1 MKTLNTTDFEK
12 ILEGVLKPGRY
23 IGNEF
28 AAKSKNISGLED
40 FSSKVFFA
48 LAFPDIYEVGMSNLG
63 MQILYEIVNNH
74 NDFSAERI
82 FSPWV
87 DFEASLRNTGTR
99 LFSLENKIFL
109 DEFDIIGFSLQHEMQ
124 YTNVLNILDLGGLSL
139 RSDSRLGSGPI
150 VCAGGPAAIN
160 PLPMAPFMDFFV
172 IGDGEYVV
180 LDILELVKRFKLEK
194 QSKKWFLGKVKSL
207 EGVFVPSDYKF
218 FYFDSGKIKKIEPAS
233 KIKKAIVK
241 DLDEIKI
248 VTKPVVANIRPVHD
262 RFVCEIMRGCSKG
275 CRFCQAGFAYRPVR
289 TRSAKNLI
297 SDCFE
302 GINQS
307 GFDEISFL
315 SLSSSDY
322 RELDSLITG
331 FLDLNKGRKISI
343 SLPSLRLDSF
353 TIKIAEKIQSG
364 RKTGLTFAPE
374 AGTQAMRDIINKNIN
389 EDDMLDCIKI
399 AFERGWE
406 KVKLYFMIGL
416 PFENEKD
423 IEGITDLVRKIIDVA
438 KATLPKN
445 KLGRLNI
452 NLSINAFS
460 PKPFTPFQ
468 WAGQDSIEMLN
479 QKFTKIRQNL
489 PKRFLT
495 ASWSDPRKSKIEC
508 ALARGDLRVADAV
521 EEAFNN
527 GAKFDNWSE
536 FFNFEVWQN
545 AFDKKNV
552 DINYFTER
560 EACIDEILPW
570 DFIDISVSKKFLIK
584 EFDKAKKLALNDDR
598 RY

>member
-1 MKTLNTTDFEK
+1 METLSFTDFEK
-12 ILEGVLKPGRY
+12 VLEGVLRPGRY

-28 AAKSKNISGLED
+28 AVKSKNIDEIKD
-40 FSSKVFFA
+40 IDSKVFFA

-63 MQILYEIVNNH
+63 MQILYEAVNNN
-74 NDFSAERI
+74 NDFSAERV

-87 DFEASLRNTGTR
+87 DMESNLRRSKTR

-124 YTNVLNILDLGGLSL
+124 YTNVLNILDLGGLNL
-139 RSDSRLGSGPI
+139 RSENRENLKPI
-150 VCAGGPAAIN
+150 ICAGGPAAIN

-172 IGDGEYVV
+172 IGDGELVI
-180 LDILELVKRFKLEK
+180 LDILKLVKQLKLEK
-194 QSKKWFLGKVKSL
+194 RNKKWFLNEIKDF
-207 EGVFVPSDYKF
+207 EGIFVPSDYKF
-218 FYFDSGKIKKIEPAS
+218 FYFDSGKIKKIEPDL
-233 KIKKAIVK
+233 KVRKTVIKNLN
-241 DLDEIKI
+241 DIKI
-248 VTKPVVANIRPVHD
+248 VTKPVIANIKPVHD
-262 RFVCEIMRGCSKG
+262 RFICEIMRGCFRG
-275 CRFCQAGFAYRPVR
+275 CRFCQAGFVYRPVR
-289 TRSAKNLI
+289 MRNAENLI
-297 SDCFE
+297 PDCME

-307 GFDEISFL
+307 GFDEVSFL

-331 FLDLNKGRKISI
+331 FLNLSKGRKISI

-353 TIKIAEKIQSG
+353 TLNIAEKIQSG

-374 AGTQAMRDIINKNIN
+374 AGTQVMRDIINKNIN
-389 EDDMLDCIKI
+389 ENEMMECIKI
-399 AFERGWE
+399 AFEKGWE
-406 KVKLYFMIGL
+406 KVKLYFMVGL
-416 PFENEKD
+416 PFENDKD
-423 IEGITDLVRKIIDVA
+423 IEGITVLVWKIIDVA

-445 KLGRLNI
+445 KIGRLNI

-468 WAGQDSIEMLN
+468 WAGQDSIEVLS
-479 QKFTKIRQNL
+479 QKFLKIRQNL

-495 ASWSDPRKSKIEC
+495 ASWSDPQKSKIEC
-508 ALARGDLRVADAV
+508 ALARGNLKVADVV
-521 EEAFNN
+521 EEAFKN

-536 FFNFEVWQN
+536 FFNFEVWQDSFN
-545 AFDKKNV
+545 KKNV

-570 DFIDISVSKKFLIK
+570 DFIDISVDKEFLIK
-584 EFDKAKKLALNDDR
+584 ELSKAKNLALNDGR
-598 RY
+598 RN